1 MFVEFSD
8 PPPLAVSSAME
19 CASYAFSTLGSSK
32 QASGF
37 KVVDSTCTLGRTPHY
52 RDEILARPVITGGD
66 GVYAYLNKPSSIKG
80 SCDNVHTTYLF
91 PVTLLLRG

>member
-8 PPPLAVSSAME
+8 PPPLAVFSTME

-52 RDEILARPVITGGD
+52 RDEILARPAITGGD

-80 SCDNVHTTYLF
+80 SCNNVDTTYLF
-91 PVTLLLRG
+91 PVTLLFRG